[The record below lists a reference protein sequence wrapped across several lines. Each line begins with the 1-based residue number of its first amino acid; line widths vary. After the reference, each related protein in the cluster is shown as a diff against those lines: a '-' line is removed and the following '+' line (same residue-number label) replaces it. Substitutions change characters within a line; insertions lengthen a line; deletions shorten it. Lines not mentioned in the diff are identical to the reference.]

1 MALSNRIS
9 PLIRNRW
16 FSAVASSIPDE
27 KLIPSCGPISKFDQS
42 DPLKIDLML
51 TEDERGM
58 RDAARAF
65 CQEEL
70 MPNIVEANRHENFDR
85 GIMKVSD
92 EGVTRELSDEGGT
105 RGTNLCREKRSLK
118 PG

>member
-1 MALSNRIS
+1 
-9 PLIRNRW
+9 
-16 FSAVASSIPDE
+16 
-27 KLIPSCGPISKFDQS
+27 
-42 DPLKIDLML
+42 ML

-85 GIMKVSD
+85 GIMK
-92 EGVTRELSDEGGT
+92 
-105 RGTNLCREKRSLK
+105 
-118 PG
+118 